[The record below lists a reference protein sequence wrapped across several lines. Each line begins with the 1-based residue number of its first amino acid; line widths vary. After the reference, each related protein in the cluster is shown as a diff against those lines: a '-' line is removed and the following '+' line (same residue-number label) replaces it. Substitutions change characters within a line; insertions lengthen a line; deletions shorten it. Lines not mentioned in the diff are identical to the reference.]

1 MYHMVLK
8 SPYKRAATWDVTS
21 ILAAEKAAR
30 AGASAGAEGTSPHCP
45 LPRHYLW
52 SICSPSRYRI
62 GYVVLLP
69 CSDSPTPTGGETGS
83 IQLSDPLPAE
93 ALLCSGDLQRAMGRC
108 NRFIATPSVSVQQP
122 GVKGRS
128 IKPAFLQQGKKPNLP
143 SPVGLRCLLTQAG
156 GKAQIGHF
164 SGFCGAGLSR
174 AVAQISRHGASGQ
187 LPHTELP
194 RRDGGTS
201 PGTRWLSPGAPAPA
215 EGRDVYPLG
224 TRCLV
229 LPSHLGTQGRA
240 APPTSHPPPL
250 GPAGARWP

>member
-30 AGASAGAEGTSPHCP
+30 ARASAGAEGTSPHCP
-45 LPRHYLW
+45 HRALPRRYLW

-62 GYVVLLP
+62 GYAVLLP

-108 NRFIATPSVSVQQP
+108 NRFIATPSVSAQQP

-143 SPVGLRCLLTQAG
+143 SPVGLRCLLTQA
-156 GKAQIGHF
+156 
-164 SGFCGAGLSR
+164 
-174 AVAQISRHGASGQ
+174 
-187 LPHTELP
+187 
-194 RRDGGTS
+194 
-201 PGTRWLSPGAPAPA
+201 
-215 EGRDVYPLG
+215 
-224 TRCLV
+224 
-229 LPSHLGTQGRA
+229 
-240 APPTSHPPPL
+240 
-250 GPAGARWP
+250 